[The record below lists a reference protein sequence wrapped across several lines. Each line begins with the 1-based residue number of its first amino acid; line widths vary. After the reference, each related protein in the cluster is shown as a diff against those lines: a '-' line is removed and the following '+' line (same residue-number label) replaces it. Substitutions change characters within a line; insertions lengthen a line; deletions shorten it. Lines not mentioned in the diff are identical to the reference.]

1 MLGGA
6 AAHGTSMAG
15 VDWAD
20 SGSAGQLAGNEN
32 SDMDRGVWDDPE
44 IPALLGMQHWITR
57 KFTRHKH
64 TPAK

>member
-1 MLGGA
+1 
-6 AAHGTSMAG
+6 MAG